1 MRKQYLLKKMNYHKT
16 IWENI
21 LVWTGVVT
29 SFITPFLPFLQCIAV
44 ILAIAVSVKSLTRKD
59 NKNVQ

>member
-1 MRKQYLLKKMNYHKT
+1 MIQNKT

-29 SFITPFLPFLQCIAV
+29 SFITPFLPFLQCVAV
-44 ILAIAVSVKSLTRKD
+44 ILAIAVSVKSLSRKD
-59 NKNVQ
+59 TNNVQ